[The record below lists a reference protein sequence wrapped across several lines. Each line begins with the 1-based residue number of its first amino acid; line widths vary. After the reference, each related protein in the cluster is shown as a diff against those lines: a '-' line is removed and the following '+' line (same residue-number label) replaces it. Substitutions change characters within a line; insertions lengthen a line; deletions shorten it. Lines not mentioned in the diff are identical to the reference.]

1 MFLVGK
7 TSNRRSL
14 KIWGIKGEPPQSL
27 PWWEIL
33 IPHNKH
39 LRSVLG
45 LLTVMILKRV
55 TERVF
60 SFEKKIYIMQGK
72 RWKQRGQN
80 L

>member
-7 TSNRRSL
+7 TSNRRRL
-14 KIWGIKGEPPQSL
+14 KIWGVKGEPSQSL
-27 PWWEIL
+27 PCWEIL

-60 SFEKKIYIMQGK
+60 SFETK
-72 RWKQRGQN
+72 N
-80 L
+80 LHYAR

>member
-14 KIWGIKGEPPQSL
+14 KIQGIKGEPPQSL